1 MLWRHLPRGG
11 ALPEDVWRQRHRGIL
26 VLLWLH
32 VPAMLIIAIAQDVGA
47 SHAAFETGVVVAL
60 AALATASREH
70 RRLSTIIAVV
80 GLLTCSAE
88 LVHLS
93 HGLIEMH
100 FHYFVMVGVVTLYQD
115 WQPFLL
121 AIGYV
126 VLQHGVAGAVSPAS
140 VYNHPEAV
148 SQPWKWAAIH
158 GLFILGMSAA
168 GIITWRLNES
178 LLEAATEREEALR
191 ASEAEL
197 RASNEQLAR
206 SDTLKGVF
214 IGTVS
219 HELNTPLTA
228 ITGFTQLL
236 AQNWDSLPDEKR
248 LEMLERI
255 DRNGRMLGGLISE
268 VLDFSR
274 LERGHSRLRTEP
286 VDVGRLVTGVIDQLG
301 VVLARHR
308 LSVTV
313 SEDATVDGDTDAL
326 VRVVTNLLTNAAKFS
341 PDGTTIHVTVGAD
354 DAVGTVTVDDE
365 GPGIPAD
372 ERDLIFEPFY
382 RGHSDAVIGQPGT
395 GVGLAVVKNLT
406 EQMGGSVMVD
416 NLDSTGLLL
425 GVTLHAPSRAT
436 TRPSSRPRRA
446 ERCRAEPD
454 RRSRSGR
461 PRDPSWRRRHR

>member
-1 MLWRHLPRGG
+1 MQTTGVWRHLPRGG

-26 VLLWLH
+26 VLLWAH
-32 VPAMLIIAIAQDVGA
+32 VPVILVIALVRDVGA
-47 SHAAFETGVVVAL
+47 AHAAFETGLVVGL
-60 AALATASREH
+60 AALATASLAH

-93 HGLIEMH
+93 DGLIEMH

-126 VLQHGVAGAVSPAS
+126 VLQHGVAGAIAPES

-148 SQPWKWAAIH
+148 ASPWKWAAIH
-158 GLFILGMSAA
+158 GFFILGMSAA

-178 LLEAATEREEALR
+178 LLVAATEREQALR
-191 ASEAEL
+191 DSEAEL
-197 RASNEQLAR
+197 RRSNEQLAR
-206 SDTLKGVF
+206 SDALKGVF

-236 AQNWDSLPDEKR
+236 AHGWDSFSDEKR
-248 LEMLERI
+248 LEMLQRI
-255 DRNGRMLGGLISE
+255 DRNSRMLGGLISE

-274 LERGHSRLRTEP
+274 LDRGHTRLRAEP
-286 VDVGRLVTGVIDQLG
+286 VDVGSLVSGVVDQLG
-301 VVLARHR
+301 VVLARHP
-308 LSVTV
+308 VTV
-313 SEDATVDGDTDAL
+313 SVDETVVVDGDADA
-326 VRVVTNLLTNAAKFS
+326 VTRVVTNLLTNAAKFS
-341 PDGTTIHVTVGAD
+341 PDGSRIHVMVAAED
-354 DAVGTVTVDDE
+354 SIGTITIDDE
-365 GPGIPAD
+365 GPGISAD

-382 RGHSDAVIGQPGT
+382 RGQGDAVIGQPGT

-406 EQMGGSVMVD
+406 EQMGGSISVD
-416 NLDSTGLLL
+416 GSPNNGARFMM
-425 GVTLHAPSRAT
+425 TLPLADGHHPS
-436 TRPSSRPRRA
+436 PVP
-446 ERCRAEPD
+446 
-454 RRSRSGR
+454 
-461 PRDPSWRRRHR
+461 

>member
-1 MLWRHLPRGG
+1 MHNVAISTVDLRPHGLRRHLPRGG

-26 VLLWLH
+26 LLLWLH
-32 VPAMLIIAIAQDVGA
+32 VPVILTIAIAQDVGVA
-47 SHAAFETGVVVAL
+47 HAAFETLLIVAL
-60 AALATASREH
+60 AGLATASREF

-126 VLQHGVAGAVSPAS
+126 VLQHGVAGAVSPES

-168 GIITWRLNES
+168 GIMTWRLNES
-178 LLEAATEREEALR
+178 LLSAATEREQALR
-191 ASEAEL
+191 DSEAEL
-197 RASNEQLAR
+197 RATNEQLAR

-236 AQNWDSLPDEKR
+236 TQNWDSLSDEKR
-248 LEMLERI
+248 LEMLARI
-255 DRNGRMLGGLISE
+255 ERNGRMLGGLISE

-274 LERGHSRLRTEP
+274 LERGHSRLGTEP
-286 VDVGRLVTGVIDQLG
+286 VDVGRLVADVIDQLG

-313 SEDATVDGDTDAL
+313 DADPIVDGDANAL
-326 VRVVTNLLTNAAKFS
+326 ARVMTNLLTNAAKFS
-341 PDGTTIHVTVGAD
+341 PDGSTIHVTVGVED
-354 DAVGTVTVDDE
+354 GVGTVIVDDE

-372 ERDLIFEPFY
+372 ERDLVFEPFY
-382 RGHSDAVIGQPGT
+382 RGHGDAVIGQPGT

-406 EQMGGSVMVD
+406 EQMGGTVMVEA
-416 NLDSTGLLL
+416 G
-425 GVTLHAPSRAT
+425 ARAGA
-436 TRPSSRPRRA
+436 RLAVRLPLA
-446 ERCRAEPD
+446 
-454 RRSRSGR
+454 
-461 PRDPSWRRRHR
+461 

>member
-1 MLWRHLPRGG
+1 MDNVALQTLELHPSGLWRHLPRGG
-11 ALPEDVWRQRHRGIL
+11 ALPEDLWRQRHRGIL
-26 VLLWLH
+26 VLLWSH
-32 VPAMLIIAIAQDVGA
+32 VPVILVIAISQDVGLP
-47 SHAAFETGVVVAL
+47 HAAFETGLVIGL
-60 AALATASREH
+60 AWLATASREH

-115 WQPFLL
+115 WQPFLI

-148 SQPWKWAAIH
+148 AQPWKWAAIH

-178 LLEAATEREEALR
+178 LLESATERERALR
-191 ASEAEL
+191 RSEAEL

-206 SDTLKGVF
+206 SDTLKSVF

-236 AQNWDSLPDEKR
+236 AKNWDSLPDEKR

-255 DRNGRMLGGLISE
+255 DRNSRMLGGLISE

-274 LERGHSRLRTEP
+274 LDRGHTRLRADP
-286 VDVGRLVTGVIDQLG
+286 IDVGALVTEVIDQLG
-301 VVLARHR
+301 VVVARHHV
-308 LSVTV
+308 SVSV
-313 SEDATVDGDTDAL
+313 EEDAVVDGDSDAL
-326 VRVVTNLLTNAAKFS
+326 TRVVTNLLTNAAKFS
-341 PDGTTIHVTVGAD
+341 PDGTTIRVSVGAED
-354 DAVGTVTVDDE
+354 SVGTVTVDDE
-365 GPGIPAD
+365 GPGISME

-382 RGHSDAVIGQPGT
+382 RGKGDAVIGQPGT

-406 EQMGGSVMVD
+406 EQMGGSVFVD
-416 NLDSTGLLL
+416 GNGREGARFTVRLPLTDR
-425 GVTLHAPSRAT
+425 H
-436 TRPSSRPRRA
+436 RRA
-446 ERCRAEPD
+446 PVA
-454 RRSRSGR
+454 
-461 PRDPSWRRRHR
+461 

>member
-1 MLWRHLPRGG
+1 LWRHLPRGG

-32 VPAMLIIAIAQDVGA
+32 VPVILTIAIAQDVGVA
-47 SHAAFETGVVVAL
+47 HAAFETLIIVAL
-60 AALATASREH
+60 AGLATASREV

-126 VLQHGVAGAVSPAS
+126 VLQHGVAGAVSPES

-168 GIITWRLNES
+168 GIMTWRLNES
-178 LLEAATEREEALR
+178 LLSAATEREQALR
-191 ASEAEL
+191 DSEAEL
-197 RASNEQLAR
+197 RATNEQLAR

-236 AQNWDSLPDEKR
+236 TQNWDSLSDEKR
-248 LEMLERI
+248 LEMLARI
-255 DRNGRMLGGLISE
+255 ERNGRMLGGLISE

-274 LERGHSRLRTEP
+274 LERGHTRLRTEP
-286 VDVGRLVTGVIDQLG
+286 VHVGPLVTGVIDQLG
-301 VVLARHR
+301 VVMARHR
-308 LSVTV
+308 LSVNV
-313 SEDATVDGDTDAL
+313 DEDAVVDGDSDAL
-326 VRVVTNLLTNAAKFS
+326 TRVMSNLLTNAAKFS
-341 PDGTTIHVTVGAD
+341 PDGTTIQVTVGTEDSVA
-354 DAVGTVTVDDE
+354 TVTVDDE
-365 GPGIPAD
+365 GPGIPTD

-382 RGHSDAVIGQPGT
+382 RGRGDEVIGQPGT

-406 EQMGGSVMVD
+406 EQMGGSVVVDGNPHQGARFMVKLPLTD
-416 NLDSTGLLL
+416 
-425 GVTLHAPSRAT
+425 
-436 TRPSSRPRRA
+436 
-446 ERCRAEPD
+446 
-454 RRSRSGR
+454 
-461 PRDPSWRRRHR
+461 

>member
-1 MLWRHLPRGG
+1 MDNVAPRTLALQPNWLWRHLPRGG

-32 VPAMLIIAIAQDVGA
+32 VPAILIIAIALRYGVA
-47 SHAAFETGVVVAL
+47 HAAVETSIIIML

-70 RRLSTIIAVV
+70 RRLSTIVAVV

-158 GLFILGMSAA
+158 GLFILAMSAA

-206 SDTLKGVF
+206 SDKLKGVF
-214 IGTVS
+214 ISTVS
-219 HELNTPLTA
+219 HELNTPLAA
-228 ITGFTQLL
+228 ITGFTMILTQ
-236 AQNWDSLPDEKR
+236 QWESLSDDQR
-248 LEMLERI
+248 VQALERI
-255 DRNGRMLGGLISE
+255 DRNTRLLGGLISE

-274 LERGHSRLRTEP
+274 LERGHSRLRTDP
-286 VDVGRLVTGVIDQLG
+286 VDVGRLVTGVVDQLG

-308 LSVTV
+308 VSVTV
-313 SEDATVDGDTDAL
+313 DEDAIVDGDTDAL
-326 VRVVTNLLTNAAKFS
+326 TRVVTNLLTNAAKFS

-354 DAVGTVTVDDE
+354 DGVATVTVDDE
-365 GPGIPAD
+365 GPGIRPD

-382 RGHSDAVIGQPGT
+382 RSSDDAVLSPPGT
-395 GVGLAVVKNLT
+395 GIGLAVVKDLT
-406 EQMGGSVMVD
+406 EQMGGSVAVD
-416 NLDSTGLLL
+416 LD
-425 GVTLHAPSRAT
+425 APDGARFRVRLPLT
-436 TRPSSRPRRA
+436 DRERPPV
-446 ERCRAEPD
+446 
-454 RRSRSGR
+454 
-461 PRDPSWRRRHR
+461 H

>member
-1 MLWRHLPRGG
+1 MDNVALQTLELHPSGLWRHLPHGG

-26 VLLWLH
+26 VLLWAH
-32 VPAMLIIAIAQDVGA
+32 VPVILAVAISQDVGLP
-47 SHAAFETGVVVAL
+47 HAAVETGLIIGL

-115 WQPFLL
+115 WQPFLV

-126 VLQHGVAGAVSPAS
+126 VLQHGVAGAVSPES

-148 SQPWKWAAIH
+148 AQPWKWAAIH
-158 GLFILGMSAA
+158 GFFILGMSAA

-178 LLEAATEREEALR
+178 LLESATEREQALR
-191 ASEAEL
+191 KSEAEL

-206 SDTLKGVF
+206 SDTLKSVF

-255 DRNGRMLGGLISE
+255 DRNSRMLGGLISE

-274 LERGHSRLRTEP
+274 LDRGHTRLRADP
-286 VDVGRLVTGVIDQLG
+286 VEVGALVTGVVDQLG
-301 VVLARHR
+301 VVLARHHV
-308 LSVTV
+308 SVSV
-313 SEDATVDGDTDAL
+313 EEDAVVDGDSDAL
-326 VRVVTNLLTNAAKFS
+326 TRVMTNLLTNAARFS
-341 PDGTTIHVTVGAD
+341 PDGTAIRVSVGAED
-354 DAVGTVTVDDE
+354 SVGTVTVDDE
-365 GPGIPAD
+365 GPGISVE

-382 RGHSDAVIGQPGT
+382 RGKGDAVIGQPGT

-406 EQMGGSVMVD
+406 EQMGGSVLVD
-416 NLDSTGLLL
+416 GNGRQGARFTVRLPLTDG
-425 GVTLHAPSRAT
+425 HRPAPVA
-436 TRPSSRPRRA
+436 
-446 ERCRAEPD
+446 
-454 RRSRSGR
+454 
-461 PRDPSWRRRHR
+461 

>member
-1 MLWRHLPRGG
+1 MDNLALQTVELRPNGLWRHLPRGG
-11 ALPEDVWRQRHRGIL
+11 SLPEDVWRQRHRGIL

-32 VPAMLIIAIAQDVGA
+32 VPAILVIAIAQDVGSA
-47 SHAAFETGVVVAL
+47 HAAFETGIVA
-60 AALATASREH
+60 AFATLATASREH
-70 RRLSTIIAVV
+70 RRLSTLIAVV
-80 GLLTCSAE
+80 GLLTCSAV

-126 VLQHGVAGAVSPAS
+126 VVQHGLAGAVSPES

-148 SQPWKWAAIH
+148 SQPWKWATIH

-178 LLEAATEREEALR
+178 LLDAATEREAALR
-191 ASEAEL
+191 ESESEL
-197 RASNEQLAR
+197 RSSNEQLAR
-206 SDTLKGVF
+206 SDKLKGVF

-228 ITGFTQLL
+228 ITGFTRLL

-248 LEMLERI
+248 LEMVERI
-255 DRNGRMLGGLISE
+255 DRNSRMLDGLISE

-274 LERGHSRLRTEP
+274 LERDHSRLRTDP
-286 VDVGRLVTGVIDQLG
+286 VDVSRLVTGVIEQLG
-301 VVLARHR
+301 VVLAGHHV
-308 LSVTV
+308 SVAV
-313 SEDATVDGDTDAL
+313 DRDAIVDGDTDAL
-326 VRVVTNLLTNAAKFS
+326 TRVVANLLTNAAKFS

-354 DAVGTVTVDDE
+354 DGVGTLTIDDE
-365 GPGIPAD
+365 GPGIPVD
-372 ERDLIFEPFY
+372 ERDLVFEPFF
-382 RGHSDAVIGQPGT
+382 RGRGDAVIGQPGT

-416 NLDSTGLLL
+416 GKRSVGARFILSLP
-425 GVTLHAPSRAT
+425 LH
-436 TRPSSRPRRA
+436 SS
-446 ERCRAEPD
+446 
-454 RRSRSGR
+454 
-461 PRDPSWRRRHR
+461 

>member
-1 MLWRHLPRGG
+1 M
-11 ALPEDVWRQRHRGIL
+11 PEDVWRQRHRGIL

-47 SHAAFETGVVVAL
+47 AHAAFETGVVVAL
-60 AALATASREH
+60 ATLATASREH
-70 RRLSTIIAVV
+70 RRLSTIVAVV

-126 VLQHGVAGAVSPAS
+126 VLQHGVAGAVSPES

-191 ASEAEL
+191 ASESEL

-206 SDTLKGVF
+206 SDKLKGVF
-214 IGTVS
+214 ISTVS

-228 ITGFTQLL
+228 ITGFTHLL
-236 AQNWDSLPDEKR
+236 TQNWDSLPDEKR

-255 DRNGRMLGGLISE
+255 DRNSRMLGGLISE

-274 LERGHSRLRTEP
+274 LERGHSRLRTDP

-308 LSVTV
+308 VSVTV
-313 SEDATVDGDTDAL
+313 AEDAIVDGDPDAL
-326 VRVVTNLLTNAAKFS
+326 TRVVTNLLTNAAKFS
-341 PDGTTIHVTVGAD
+341 PDGTTIEVTVGVD
-354 DAVGTVTVDDE
+354 GAVATVTVEDE
-365 GPGIPAD
+365 GPGIGPE

-382 RGHSDAVIGQPGT
+382 RGHGDAVIGQPGT

-416 NLDSTGLLL
+416 RGTREGARLQVRLPLTDRQRP
-425 GVTLHAPSRAT
+425 APV
-436 TRPSSRPRRA
+436 P
-446 ERCRAEPD
+446 
-454 RRSRSGR
+454 
-461 PRDPSWRRRHR
+461 

>member
-1 MLWRHLPRGG
+1 MDNAAIQTVELRPSGLWRHLPRGG

-32 VPAMLIIAIAQDVGA
+32 VPAVFIIAMAQDVGVA
-47 SHAAFETGVVVAL
+47 HTAVETGIVVAL
-60 AALATASREH
+60 AALATESREH

-126 VLQHGVAGAVSPAS
+126 VLQHGVAGVVSPES

-148 SQPWKWAAIH
+148 AQPWKWAAIH

-178 LLEAATEREEALR
+178 LLEAATEREKALR
-191 ASEAEL
+191 ASESEL

-206 SDTLKGVF
+206 SDALKGVF

-236 AQNWDSLPDEKR
+236 AQNWDSLSDEKR

-255 DRNGRMLGGLISE
+255 DRNSRMLGGLISE

-274 LERGHSRLRTEP
+274 LERGHSRLRADP
-286 VDVGRLVTGVIDQLG
+286 VNVGQLVAGVVDQLG

-308 LSVTV
+308 VSVV
-313 SEDATVDGDTDAL
+313 VVEDATVDGDTDAL
-326 VRVVTNLLTNAAKFS
+326 TRVVSNLLTNAAKFS
-341 PDGTTIHVTVGAD
+341 PDGATIHVTVGAEGS
-354 DAVGTVTVDDE
+354 VGTVTIDDN
-365 GPGIPAD
+365 GPGVPAD

-382 RGHSDAVIGQPGT
+382 RGHGDEVISQSGT
-395 GVGLAVVKNLT
+395 GVGLSVVKNLT

-416 NLDSTGLLL
+416 GNAHEGARFVVRLPLTD
-425 GVTLHAPSRAT
+425 RQ
-436 TRPSSRPRRA
+436 RSS
-446 ERCRAEPD
+446 
-454 RRSRSGR
+454 
-461 PRDPSWRRRHR
+461 